1 MSEGY
6 PRNIR
11 TQMSRSVMYDR
22 VDSLAEELHIRAGRA
37 EEARKQAMEE
47 HMLWAFVDSEVERIA
62 TEEVD
67 D

>member
-1 MSEGY
+1 MTEEY
-6 PRNIR
+6 PKIIR
-11 TQMSRSVMYDR
+11 TQMPCSVMYDR

-37 EEARKQAMEE
+37 EEAGKQAMEE